1 MSLLKATRTDPESIQ
16 ARGAVN
22 VAIEFMSSN
31 STLTPR
37 ELLELLLLRFP
48 AE

>member
-1 MSLLKATRTDPESIQ
+1 MSFRTATQTDPESIQ
-16 ARGAVN
+16 AGGAVN
-22 VAIEFMSSN
+22 VAIELISST

>member
-1 MSLLKATRTDPESIQ
+1 MSFLTATRTDPESIQ
-16 ARGAVN
+16 AGGAVN
-22 VAIEFMSSN
+22 VAIELMSSN

-37 ELLELLLLRFP
+37 ELLELLLLRLP